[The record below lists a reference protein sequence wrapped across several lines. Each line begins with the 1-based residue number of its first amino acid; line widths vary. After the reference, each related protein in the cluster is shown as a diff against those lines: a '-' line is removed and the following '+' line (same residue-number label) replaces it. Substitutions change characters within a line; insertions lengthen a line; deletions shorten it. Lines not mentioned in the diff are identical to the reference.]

1 MLSRE
6 DLIKVLEIMLWTR
19 TDLVEQEK
27 EALKFAINELS
38 EEKENKHE

>member
-6 DLIKVLEIMLWTR
+6 ELIKVLEIMLWTR
-19 TDLVEQEK
+19 TDLVAQEK

-38 EEKENKHE
+38 EDEEGC

>member
-6 DLIKVLEIMLWTR
+6 ELIKVLEIMLWTR
-19 TDLVEQEK
+19 TDLVTQEK

-38 EEKENKHE
+38 EDEEGC